1 MPKVSVVIPV
11 YNSAKYIE
19 ETLDSVLSQT
29 YTDFE
34 VIVVD
39 DGSKDKT
46 PSIVKQYQVKYPEK
60 IRLIQKENGGPA
72 SARNAGIKV
81 AWGEFI
87 AFNDSD
93 DLWLPLKLEKQMEHF
108 NSDPQVGLVYSK
120 YTSFRDDKELRTKPE
135 KGYSGWIF
143 TKLLSKSIIQ
153 ASTMMVKR
161 ECLDAVGLFDESFS
175 LADEYDMS
183 LRIAKKFQCHFV
195 DKELTRYRI
204 HDTNASK
211 NDLLFDKENLK
222 IYKKIYNNDTDL
234 SKNEKKLLKKRIP
247 RYCIKV
253 AKGLYNQGRLD
264 ESKKYQKEALEYL
277 PFFYK
282 IYNAQRNRINK

>member
-11 YNSAKYIE
+11 YNSYKYIE

-46 PSIVKQYQVKYPEK
+46 TSIVKQYQVKHPEK
-60 IRLIQKENGGPA
+60 VILIQKENGGPA
-72 SARNAGIKV
+72 SARNMGIK
-81 AWGEFI
+81 AAHGEFI

-108 NSDPQVGLVYSK
+108 NSGPQIGLVYSK
-120 YTSFRDDKELRTKPE
+120 YTSFKDDKELRTKPE
-135 KGYSGWIF
+135 KGHSGWIF
-143 TKLLSKSIIQ
+143 AKLLSKSIVQ
-153 ASTMMVKR
+153 ASTMIVRRK
-161 ECLDAVGLFDESFS
+161 CLDAVGTFDESFS

-183 LRIAKKFQCHFV
+183 LRIAKKFQCHFI
-195 DKELTRYRI
+195 DQSLTRYRV

-211 NDLLFDKENLK
+211 NNLLFDKENLK
-222 IYKKIYNNDTDL
+222 IYKKIYHNDTDL
-234 SKNEKKLLKKRIP
+234 SNNEKKLLKKRVP
-247 RYCIKV
+247 RYCMKV
-253 AKGLYNQGRLD
+253 AKGLYDQGQLD
-264 ESKKYQKEALEYL
+264 ESKKYQSEALEYL
-277 PFFYK
+277 SFFSK
-282 IYNAQRNRINK
+282 IYFSLLNRT

>member
-1 MPKVSVVIPV
+1 MGREKRNAMPKVSVVIPV
-11 YNSAKYIE
+11 YNSDKYIE

-39 DGSKDKT
+39 DGSEDKT

-60 IRLIQKENGGPA
+60 VKLIQKENGGPA
-72 SARNAGIKV
+72 SARNMGIKV
-81 AWGEFI
+81 ARGEFI

-93 DLWLPLKLEKQMEHF
+93 DLWLPSKLEKQLEYF

-120 YTSFRDDKELRTKPE
+120 YTSFKGDKELRTKPE
-135 KGYSGWIF
+135 GGHSGWIF

-153 ASTMMVKR
+153 ASTMIVKR
-161 ECLDAVGLFDESFS
+161 ECLDAVGTFDESFS

-183 LRIAKKFQCHFV
+183 LRIAKKFQCYFV
-195 DKELTRYRI
+195 DKALTRYRV

-211 NDLLFDKENLK
+211 NNLLFDKENLK

-234 SKNEKKLLKKRIP
+234 CENEKELLKKRIS
-247 RYCIKV
+247 RYCILV
-253 AKGLYNQGRLD
+253 AKGLYNQGQLD

-277 PFFYK
+277 SF
-282 IYNAQRNRINK
+282 

>member
-46 PSIVKQYQVKYPEK
+46 PSIVKQYQVKYPEN

-87 AFNDSD
+87 AFDDSD
-93 DLWLPLKLEKQMEHF
+93 DLWLPSKLEKQMEHF

-135 KGYSGWIF
+135 RGYSGWIF
-143 TKLLSKSIIQ
+143 SKLLSKSIIQ
-153 ASTMMVKR
+153 ASTVMVKR
-161 ECLDAVGLFDESFS
+161 ECLDAVGPFDESFA

-183 LRIAKKFQCHFV
+183 LRIAKKFQCAFV

-204 HDTNASK
+204 HDANASK
-211 NDLLFDKENLK
+211 NNLLFDKENLK
-222 IYKKIYNNDTDL
+222 VYKKIYNNYTDL
-234 SKNEKKLLKKRIP
+234 SENEKKLLQKRIS

-253 AKGLYNQGRLD
+253 ARGLYNQGQLD

-282 IYNAQRNRINK
+282 IYFVAQNRINK